1 MFLVV
6 LLKGGFALLL
16 IQPLKHLMFEKGI
29 DFDEGDHHEF
39 NERD

>member
-1 MFLVV
+1 M
-6 LLKGGFALLL
+6 LL

>member
-6 LLKGGFALLL
+6 LLKCGFALLL
-16 IQPLKHLMFEKGI
+16 IQPLKRLMFEKGI

-39 NERD
+39 NEKI